1 MKIFLL
7 PLLSFF
13 AFLIVFSTVAQ
24 AETFALPSGK
34 LLVATLNH
42 TTIVSS
48 ANDDF
53 GQPVESAQAPE
64 TEEILGSTP
73 ALSPDRSQIA
83 YDRAGLC
90 VVDIS
95 GKNVRQLTDDIG
107 GTSPSWSPDGKRLA
121 YATQSRAIHLI
132 NVNGSGSRA
141 LTKNDGCTQ
150 PSWSSDG
157 KWIAFIRD
165 GKVAIMDVNGMNRR
179 TIYSSSDARRPSL
192 SADNRWIL
200 FAEGGHRR
208 DEERIG
214 GPDGERVRY
223 YSEVFRVRTDTPK
236 GARVFIEKVSPPETD
251 CDNPCWSPDGK
262 WIAFDGSK
270 GGEGYK
276 LSNLMVARA
285 DGSDFR
291 QLTNSLF
298 DLHYP
303 SWR

>member
-1 MKIFLL
+1 MKISSL
-7 PLLSFF
+7 PCFSFF
-13 AFLIVFSTVAQ
+13 AFSIVFSTVAQ

-34 LLVATLNH
+34 LLVATQNH

-48 ANDDF
+48 ADDAF
-53 GQPVESAQAPE
+53 GQPVESALAPE
-64 TEEILGSTP
+64 TEEIYGSTP
-73 ALSPDRSQIA
+73 ALSPDRSKIA
-83 YDRAGLC
+83 YDSAGLW

-95 GKNVRQLTDDIG
+95 GKNARQLTNDSG

-121 YATQSRAIHLI
+121 YATQSRSIHLI
-132 NVNGSGSRA
+132 NVDGSGSRA
-141 LTKNDGCTQ
+141 LTKNDGCAQ

-179 TIYSSSDARRPSL
+179 TIYSSSGARRPSL
-192 SADNRWIL
+192 SADNRWIV
-200 FAEGGHRR
+200 FAQGGHRR
-208 DEERIG
+208 DVERIG

-223 YSEVFRVRTDTPK
+223 YSKVSRVRTDTPK
-236 GARVFIEKVSPPETD
+236 GARVFVETVSPPETD
-251 CDNPCWSPDGK
+251 CDYPCWSPDGK

-270 GGEGYK
+270 GGEGYE
-276 LSNLMVARA
+276 LSNLIVVRA

-291 QLTNSLF
+291 QLTNALS
-298 DLHYP
+298 DMHYP